1 MFGEQGFDMNALLA
15 QAQAM
20 QSQLARAQE
29 ELAAKQVLGSA
40 GGDLV
45 QVTVNGA
52 GELLAVNIKPEAWD
66 EDDPSTLGDLI
77 VAAVRDANKKVA
89 GNQAFKFIGDS
100 EFHKKAGELR
110 FTQTD
115 TQTIVEADANGD
127 GKTDFSV
134 TLNSIID
141 LVKADFIL

>member
-20 QSQLARAQE
+20 QSQIQRAQD
-29 ELAAKQVLGSA
+29 ELAAKQVRGSA

-45 QVTVNGA
+45 EVTVNGA
-52 GELLAVNIKPEAWD
+52 GELLAVDIKPEAWD

-89 GNQAFKFIGDS
+89 ILAES
-100 EFHKKAGELR
+100 SMPPLP
-110 FTQTD
+110 
-115 TQTIVEADANGD
+115 
-127 GKTDFSV
+127 
-134 TLNSIID
+134 D
-141 LVKADFIL
+141 LGGLGGLPGQ

>member
-29 ELAAKQVLGSA
+29 ELAAKQVLGSS

-52 GELLAVNIKPEAWD
+52 GELLSVNIKPEAWD
-66 EDDPSTLGDLI
+66 EDDPSTLGDLV

-89 GNQAFKFIGDS
+89 ILAETTMPQ
-100 EFHKKAGELR
+100 LP
-110 FTQTD
+110 
-115 TQTIVEADANGD
+115 
-127 GKTDFSV
+127 
-134 TLNSIID
+134 D
-141 LVKADFIL
+141 LGGLTGQ

>member
-20 QSQLARAQE
+20 QSQIARAQE

-52 GELLAVNIKPEAWD
+52 GELLNVDIKPEAWD
-66 EDDPSTLGDLI
+66 PEDPETLSALI
-77 VAAVRDANKKVA
+77 VASFRAAK
-89 GNQAFKFIGDS
+89 S
-100 EFHKKAGELR
+100 
-110 FTQTD
+110 
-115 TQTIVEADANGD
+115 EADAAMAAALPEMPQLPGM
-127 GKTDFSV
+127 
-134 TLNSIID
+134 
-141 LVKADFIL
+141 

>member
-52 GELLAVNIKPEAWD
+52 GELLSVNIKPEAWD

-89 GNQAFKFIGDS
+89 
-100 EFHKKAGELR
+100 
-110 FTQTD
+110 
-115 TQTIVEADANGD
+115 
-127 GKTDFSV
+127 
-134 TLNSIID
+134 
-141 LVKADFIL
+141 ILAETTMPQLPDRGGLTGP

>member
-20 QSQLARAQE
+20 QSQVLRAQE

-45 QVTVNGA
+45 QVTVSGA
-52 GELLAVNIKPEAWD
+52 GELLSVNIRPEAWD

-77 VAAVRDANKKVA
+77 VAAVRDANKKIA
-89 GNQAFKFIGDS
+89 ILAESSLPQLPDIG
-100 EFHKKAGELR
+100 GL
-110 FTQTD
+110 TGQ
-115 TQTIVEADANGD
+115 
-127 GKTDFSV
+127 
-134 TLNSIID
+134 
-141 LVKADFIL
+141 